1 MHRYLPPPVVMLAAA
16 GLMALVAWL
25 TPALALTMTDQTRAA
40 VLVAALGV
48 GILVWAA
55 VTLTRA
61 GTTVNPTRPES
72 STQLVTH
79 GLFAESRNPVYL
91 ADSLFLVA
99 WAVYLGH
106 PLAVLLIPVF
116 MAVIQRWQIVPE
128 ERALE
133 ERFGPA
139 FRSYRDRVP
148 RWL

>member
-1 MHRYLPPPVVMLAAA
+1 MLATA
-16 GLMALVAWL
+16 GLMALLAWF

-61 GTTVNPTRPES
+61 GTTVNPTRPER